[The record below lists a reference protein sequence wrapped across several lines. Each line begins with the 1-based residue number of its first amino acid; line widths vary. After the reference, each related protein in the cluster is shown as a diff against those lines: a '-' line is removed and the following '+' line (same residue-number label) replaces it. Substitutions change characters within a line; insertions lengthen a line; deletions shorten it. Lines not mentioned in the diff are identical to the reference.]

1 MSDHAVPKGVSL
13 ETLMEILSG
22 WAAVG
27 GARESHYT
35 VDVENHTGIRDVV
48 GRQNAFF
55 EELGLLE
62 PDGQKHRLTE
72 TGAGV
77 AGPLVVANEKR
88 AAEVIRPVLESWPPT
103 EEIRGLVRENPMT
116 EEELVPLIAAATG
129 QDSETSRIRTGV
141 RTVLEL
147 LEWADLLEQN
157 DEGRYCTPESDITSS
172 ASTTET
178 EATVIDDAQTASEPK
193 ASPEAVFD
201 ADLQAATE
209 EADPSEPSAGID
221 SESSSRTDAAD
232 ETQPED
238 TVPSADIDGVGVAV
252 DPEGIKH
259 TESERSVTSESPETE
274 APSEATETE
283 NEPKENAELPDSGV
297 TLDLHVESGVEV
309 DIDTD
314 PATGAIAIRTA
325 AASPLDSTAESETDT
340 EGADENVDQ
349 EPANAETEVSLEELI
364 EAGLPSEGSHTLTL
378 NVDADPDDLES
389 LIRGVKHGLAKDE
402 T

>member
-35 VDVENHTGIRDVV
+35 VDVEDHTGIRDAV

-77 AGPLVVANEKR
+77 AGPLVVADEKR
-88 AAEVIRPVLESWPPT
+88 AVEVIRPVLKSWPPT
-103 EEIRGLVRENPMT
+103 EEIRGLVRGNPMT

-129 QDSETSRIRTGV
+129 QDSETSRIHTGI

-157 DEGRYCTPESDITSS
+157 DEGLYCTPESDITSS
-172 ASTTET
+172 VPTTET
-178 EATVIDDAQTASEPK
+178 EATVKDGEQTASEPE
-193 ASPEAVFD
+193 ARPEAVLD

-209 EADPSEPSAGID
+209 AADPSEPSAGID
-221 SESSSRTDAAD
+221 SESSSSTDAD
-232 ETQPED
+232 DDTQPEA
-238 TVPSADIDGVGVAV
+238 TVPSADIDGVAV

-259 TESERSVTSESPETE
+259 TESERSMTTESPETE
-274 APSEATETE
+274 ALSEATETE
-283 NEPKENAELPDSGV
+283 NEPKENVELPDSGV

-325 AASPLDSTAESETDT
+325 AAGPLDSTAESETET
-340 EGADENVDQ
+340 EGADENIDQ
-349 EPANAETEVSLEELI
+349 EPANAKSEVPLEELI

-389 LIRGVKHGLAKDE
+389 LVRGIKHGLAKDE